1 MGDNANYKT
10 DKEKRDNFVKYS
22 NIRLDNTIR
31 AIKCIG
37 NLKNL
42 RAYKYD
48 EEDINSIEKFI
59 IDELEIVINQLRSSL
74 KGEIIQIKKVVPQRI
89 K

>member
-31 AIKCIG
+31 AIKYIG